1 MLRDYLK
8 KTNIK
13 NFPDN
18 EIESIINDY
27 LTMSNDTNL
36 KRVTDK
42 LDKINLVMPVKF
54 ENDEIKEIVLSE
66 SDDHNLYMTLFTSIN
81 EYEKYEKEETG
92 YMVDTLAN
100 IASILTKPGNKAQ
113 GLIIDPYGINL
124 MLSKD
129 VIVFKNTELYKSFD
143 KEINYDDNIIYG
155 IPKNN
160 PEELI
165 NNLKELFKNL
175 YYVNKA
181 YLSLYKSSDD
191 YHYLLII
198 DMPPLEN
205 MFIYSDIQMEVS
217 KYSLLPIQVLI
228 KDDNELVSKVIND
241 IKPFYEKVDIEN
253 K

>member
-27 LTMSNDTNL
+27 LTMSTDTNL

-42 LDKINLVMPVKF
+42 LDEINLVMPVKF

-66 SDDHNLYMTLFTSIN
+66 SGDHNLYMTLFTSIN

-113 GLIIDPYGINL
+113 GLIIDPYYL
-124 MLSKD
+124 WYSK
-129 VIVFKNTELYKSFD
+129 K
-143 KEINYDDNIIYG
+143 
-155 IPKNN
+155 
-160 PEELI
+160 
-165 NNLKELFKNL
+165 
-175 YYVNKA
+175 
-181 YLSLYKSSDD
+181 
-191 YHYLLII
+191 
-198 DMPPLEN
+198 
-205 MFIYSDIQMEVS
+205 
-217 KYSLLPIQVLI
+217 
-228 KDDNELVSKVIND
+228 
-241 IKPFYEKVDIEN
+241 
-253 K
+253 

>member
-8 KTNIK
+8 KTNIS

-27 LTMSNDTNL
+27 LNMSTDTNL

-129 VIVFKNTELYKSFD
+129 VIIFKNTELYKILVFVFYITFVNKSNIEGCRGTPLPLRTILCNYQRIMFFLLRFICQCD
-143 KEINYDDNIIYG
+143 TINKKRGFGMIKIMFVCHG
-155 IPKNN
+155 
-160 PEELI
+160 
-165 NNLKELFKNL
+165 KNL
-175 YYVNKA
+175 TT
-181 YLSLYKSSDD
+181 
-191 YHYLLII
+191 
-198 DMPPLEN
+198 
-205 MFIYSDIQMEVS
+205 
-217 KYSLLPIQVLI
+217 
-228 KDDNELVSKVIND
+228 
-241 IKPFYEKVDIEN
+241 
-253 K
+253 

>member
-27 LTMSNDTNL
+27 LTMSTDTNL

-42 LDKINLVMPVKF
+42 LDEINLVMPVKF
-54 ENDEIKEIVLSE
+54 EDDQIKEIVLSE

-100 IASILTKPGNKAQ
+100 IASILTKPGNKAH

-143 KEINYDDNIIYG
+143 KEINFDDNIIYG